1 MSFLIQQPLPP
12 RRHGHVTAV
21 SVGGE
26 PIQLTASGRD
36 DGCLGEVLVRCG
48 ERAPARAGLLDAY
61 AAALSVGLEH
71 GVPLADLL
79 GPSLGMGFVPAGRTD
94 DPEIPRVRS
103 VADYVARR
111 LAIDWLPYAQ
121 RAALGVFAASELA
134 GGPVAG
140 RTIPP
145 QRSTTYPDEGSTP
158 NAVAGSGR
166 R

>member
-1 MSFLIQQPLPP
+1 MSFPTQQPLP
-12 RRHGHVTAV
+12 RRRRGHVTAV

-79 GPSLGMGFVPAGRTD
+79 GPSLGLGFVPAGRTD
-94 DPEIPRVRS
+94 DPEIPQVRS

-134 GGPVAG
+134 GEAG
-140 RTIPP
+140 RGQDNPP
-145 QRSTTYPDEGSTP
+145 PRNTAYLDEGSTP
-158 NAVAGSGR
+158 SLDLSR
-166 R
+166 C